1 MLKFE
6 KLGVELKLDMEAT
19 ADKIAEMNPDAV
31 LVATGSKSVIPGSI
45 PGITGENVYT
55 IEDILS
61 GKAGLKNK
69 KCNDHRSRCYGT

>member
-1 MLKFE
+1 
-6 KLGVELKLDMEAT
+6 MEAT

-55 IEDILS
+55 I
-61 GKAGLKNK
+61 
-69 KCNDHRSRCYGT
+69 